1 VSAKFVGSA
10 GGSLGDRID
19 VAATNTSIAA
29 DDLPT
34 LVITTA
40 AVELSERDRQ
50 TQPDSER
57 LFSIR
62 VDVPGLPVTAW
73 SNLSGPLYPAR

>member
-1 VSAKFVGSA
+1 M
-10 GGSLGDRID
+10 
-19 VAATNTSIAA
+19 AATNTSIAA

-57 LFSIR
+57 LLGIR

-73 SNLSGPLYPAR
+73 SNLSGPLYPAS